1 MAIIYD
7 TTAKTVEI
15 TAESTVLALYQDSM
29 TVFAA
34 EAYMQYLLPMQGN
47 VKSSLYTLI
56 NDYAFL
62 DDASWGFLTSSA
74 VTNSSGD
81 DIWCNVQTLGSI
93 VAGTTLYVNQDGTV
107 TTAGDTGHI
116 DQLLQVRED
125 GSDVDSKNFTVY
137 ARLFQQ
143 TYDQFA
149 TTGGAFISNVPLAT
163 ASDPLLTIAALTL
176 AAYEDLSI
184 TWGAIK
190 RSAFDGDSTQEYT
203 LDTAID
209 DDDTSV
215 VVNEAI
221 DVSVPASGYLQIG
234 SEVLAY
240 SSWDTSTFTISGR
253 AQYSTTAAAHSN
265 MAPVSTN
272 MCDYSVLIK
281 TTDDT
286 RTLVELYNWV
296 QYQLLQETDIDS
308 GAGEHLG
315 YITDALMSMPAATSA
330 ITTAGVWIEG
340 FDPSDNNYIQYT
352 DDDDTVHTPITTI
365 TVSVITAA
373 AMDEGQV
380 AIFALDTP
388 GLDETTYTPANIDY
402 TILNA
407 EIEAPTT
414 TVVMTYTA
422 DIPVRV
428 VTRKA
433 GYAEFQLFT
442 TIGSTGLI
450 VTSQNAV
457 DGAY

>member
-1 MAIIYD
+1 
-7 TTAKTVEI
+7 
-15 TAESTVLALYQDSM
+15 
-29 TVFAA
+29 
-34 EAYMQYLLPMQGN
+34 
-47 VKSSLYTLI
+47 
-56 NDYAFL
+56 
-62 DDASWGFLTSSA
+62 
-74 VTNSSGD
+74 
-81 DIWCNVQTLGSI
+81 
-93 VAGTTLYVNQDGTV
+93 
-107 TTAGDTGHI
+107 
-116 DQLLQVRED
+116 
-125 GSDVDSKNFTVY
+125 
-137 ARLFQQ
+137 
-143 TYDQFA
+143 
-149 TTGGAFISNVPLAT
+149 
-163 ASDPLLTIAALTL
+163 
-176 AAYEDLSI
+176 
-184 TWGAIK
+184 
-190 RSAFDGDSTQEYT
+190 
-203 LDTAID
+203 
-209 DDDTSV
+209 
-215 VVNEAI
+215 
-221 DVSVPASGYLQIG
+221 
-234 SEVLAY
+234 
-240 SSWDTSTFTISGR
+240 
-253 AQYSTTAAAHSN
+253 